1 MALTHLALLLKVSND
16 YSFEFTD
23 TVKKQGTAETLHCRV
38 ESFLEGRLGSLEPCF
53 FPFSAKPP
61 FHLARPMSHV
71 LVLEADVSRLFLVTL
86 LDN

>member
-1 MALTHLALLLKVSND
+1 MWHGPCPSTVTPLGLS
-16 YSFEFTD
+16 D
-23 TVKKQGTAETLHCRV
+23 TIKKQGTAETLHCRV

-71 LVLEADVSRLFLVTL
+71 LVLEADVSRLFLVTW